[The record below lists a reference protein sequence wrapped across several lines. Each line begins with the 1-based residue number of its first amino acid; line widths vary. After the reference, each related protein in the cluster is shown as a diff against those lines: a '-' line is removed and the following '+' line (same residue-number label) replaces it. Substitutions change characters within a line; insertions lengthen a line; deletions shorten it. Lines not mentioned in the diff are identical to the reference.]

1 MVNSPGGTEPMAED
15 VRIDGNWEEEV
26 TLDDGT
32 RVRMRLIRPDDAPLI
47 AEGFQKLSPESRYR
61 RFLGPKDS
69 LTPAELEYLTHV
81 DGENHLAIGAVI
93 HRGFHDEGI
102 GTARFI
108 RLREDPRWAEPA
120 ITVIDDFQ
128 GRGLGKALLKRL
140 IAAAKQRGIAGFRSE
155 VLAGNDRIRGL
166 ISSVQPGARITRQE
180 TVLSI
185 EIPFD

>member
-1 MVNSPGGTEPMAED
+1 MAED
-15 VRIDGNWEEEV
+15 VPRIDANWEEEV
-26 TLDDGT
+26 ALDDGT

-61 RFLGPKDS
+61 RFLGPKSS
-69 LTPAELEYLTHV
+69 LTPADLEYLTNV
-81 DGENHLAIGAVI
+81 DGENHLAIGAVV
-93 HRGFHDEGI
+93 HHGFHDEGV

-108 RLREDPRWAEPA
+108 RLHEDPRWAEPA
-120 ITVIDDFQ
+120 ITVIDEFQ

-140 IAAAKQRGIAGFRSE
+140 IAAAKQRGVVGFRSE